1 MTDMSNREQHGLEMG
16 VYVDARHRGEGIFG
30 VVAEEQLE
38 VHGWGTDPLAAVAKY
53 RASLGIPDDV
63 ELRVCTDEESHYPT
77 YTYVLSAEIGIRSTR
92 PQRVLRELAA
102 YFMNLANGIDSNP
115 GFSGKYELNRLD
127 DTREEN

>member
-16 VYVDARHRGEGIFG
+16 VYVTRAATGKKEG

-38 VHGWGTDPLAAVAKY
+38 AYGWGTDPLGAVEKY
-53 RASLGIPDDV
+53 RAALGIPGDV
-63 ELRVCTDEESHYPT
+63 DIRVCTDEESHYPT
-77 YTYVLSAEIGIRSTR
+77 YTYVLSAEIGIKSTR
-92 PQRVLRELAA
+92 PQRVFRELAT
-102 YFMNLANGIDSNP
+102 YFMDLANGIDSNP